1 MCGKMIAIIQSLVPS
16 YREDFFLL
24 LSKNKNVQIYTY
36 MPFSHVKDNRLIKS
50 LFPVTNICSFKI
62 YKLLFINVFP
72 LLFKNNSVI
81 ILPSELKSISNWFV
95 LLFARFL
102 NIKVILWGHGL
113 DARFY
118 DQQVLKMP
126 FVRVCLYRLADGAW
140 FYTEKEKK
148 VWDKILP
155 RLRSVALMNTVHVK
169 ATDVIFSDGKNQKRK
184 EKLSITTKINFIFCA
199 RFSRIDR
206 RADLLINFIS
216 NLDSSKFGLIVIG
229 DGAYK
234 PNFRLYSN
242 IYDFGSVYDAK
253 FKSELFAV
261 ADVYFQPACIG
272 LSVVEAM
279 AYSKPIFTLKR
290 SDGIMQG
297 VEYSYIEHNY
307 NGMLFDC
314 IDDLS
319 SFVTLCDVSYYKK
332 LGTNARIYYD
342 NRLSMQNMVNNA
354 VKGID
359 MLGINV

>member
-1 MCGKMIAIIQSLVPS
+1 MDKIVAIVQSIVPS
-16 YREDFFLL
+16 YREDFFALL
-24 LSKNKNVQIYTY
+24 MEKKNIQIYTY
-36 MPFSHVKDNRLIKS
+36 LSSSCSKNGVLLATLDAK
-50 LFPVTNICSFKI
+50 NILSFK
-62 YKLLFINVFP
+62 LFKMLFVNIIP
-72 LLFKNNSVI
+72 LLSNKNSTVV
-81 ILPSELKSISNWFV
+81 LSSELKSITNWFV
-95 LLFARFL
+95 LLFARFF
-102 NIKVILWGHGL
+102 NIKVILWGHGV
-113 DARFY
+113 DARYY

-169 ATDVIFSDGKNQKRK
+169 ATDVIFSDGKNQKLK

-234 PNFRLYSN
+234 PNFSLYSN

-290 SDGIMQG
+290 SDSIMQG

-307 NGMLFDC
+307 NGMLFEC

-319 SFVTLCDVSYYKK
+319 SFVTTCDVSYYKK